1 MILICTIILYN
12 IIIKILKSILIFM
25 LISYKIHNY
34 LNILIIRGG
43 FSVLGTIVNA
53 LAIVGGSILGLIFRG
68 GIPEKYNKTVL
79 QSIGLAV
86 ILIGIMNALKAEDI
100 LLLIFSLVIGSILG
114 ELLKI
119 EDRLESLGS
128 SIENKMDKLEKYFKS
143 KFKSLGKLSSR
154 MFSNTNDSIAKGFVN
169 ASLMYCIGSMAIIGA
184 LESGL
189 TNNHQTLFAKSILD
203 GISSIAFTS
212 SLGIGVLFS
221 AIPVF
226 LYQGFITV
234 TASFM
239 KQYLIAS
246 VVTEMS
252 AVGGLL
258 IFALGINIL
267 QIKKIKVGNMLP
279 AIFIP
284 LIFHMIKS
292 FI

>member
-1 MILICTIILYN
+1 M
-12 IIIKILKSILIFM
+12 
-25 LISYKIHNY
+25 
-34 LNILIIRGG
+34 
-43 FSVLGTIVNA
+43 LGTIVNS
-53 LAIVGGSILGLIFRG
+53 LAIVGGSILGLLFRG
-68 GIPEKYNKTVL
+68 GIPDKYNKTVL

-86 ILIGIMNALKAEDI
+86 ILIGLMNALKAENI
-100 LLLIFSLVIGSILG
+100 LLLIFSLVIGSIIG

-119 EDRLESLGS
+119 EDRLEKLGN
-128 SIENKMDKLEKYFKS
+128 SIENTMDKLENHFNS
-143 KFKSLGKLSSR
+143 KFKLLGNLSSG
-154 MFSNTNDSIAKGFVN
+154 MFSTGNDSISKGFVN

-189 TNNHQTLFAKSILD
+189 ANNHQTLFAKSVLD
-203 GISSIAFTS
+203 GISSIAFAS
-212 SLGIGVLFS
+212 SLGVGVLFS

-226 LYQGFITV
+226 LYQGFITI
-234 TASFM
+234 TAFSM
-239 KQYLIAS
+239 KQFLLTS

-284 LIFHMIKS
+284 LIFHIIKL
-292 FI
+292 FIYR

>member
-1 MILICTIILYN
+1 M
-12 IIIKILKSILIFM
+12 
-25 LISYKIHNY
+25 
-34 LNILIIRGG
+34 
-43 FSVLGTIVNA
+43 LGTIVNA
-53 LAIVGGSILGLIFRG
+53 LAIIAGSMLGLIFRG

-79 QSIGLAV
+79 QSISLAV
-86 ILIGIMNALKAEDI
+86 ILIGIINALKTEDM

-114 ELLKI
+114 ELLRI
-119 EDRLESLGS
+119 ENRLEKLGNA
-128 SIENKMDKLEKYFKS
+128 IENNMKKLEDFAKTNL
-143 KFKSLGKLSSR
+143 KFLQKLSKRSLSSTS
-154 MFSNTNDSIAKGFVN
+154 SNISKGFVN
-169 ASLMYCIGSMAIIGA
+169 ASLIYCIGSMAIIGA

-226 LYQGFITV
+226 LYQGFITI

-239 KQYLIAS
+239 KSFLVDS
-246 VVTEMS
+246 VITEMS

-258 IFALGINIL
+258 ILALGL
-267 QIKKIKVGNMLP
+267 TMLEIKKIRVGNMLP

-284 LIFHMIKS
+284 LLYYMLRSIF
-292 FI
+292 

>member
-119 EDRLESLGS
+119 EDRLENLGD
-128 SIENKMDKLEKYFKS
+128 SIENKMDRLEKYFKS
-143 KFKSLGKLSSR
+143 KFKLLGKLSSR

-292 FI
+292 FF

>member
-25 LISYKIHNY
+25 LISYKTHNN
-34 LNILIIRGG
+34 LNILVIKGG

-119 EDRLESLGS
+119 EDRLENLGN

-143 KFKSLGKLSSR
+143 KFKLLGKLSSR

-292 FI
+292 FF